1 MRSTAERKDYDERTS
16 LLGLGEG
23 MLILEML
30 VAAASPALVAGVFG
44 LGSDA
49 PPSVR
54 SSGSLPWSVA
64 AGDPH
69 ASHPVRSVPYV

>member
-23 MLILEML
+23 KLILEML

-49 PPSVR
+49 ADQRAVFRIIALVSR
-54 SSGSLPWSVA
+54 RG
-64 AGDPH
+64 
-69 ASHPVRSVPYV
+69 